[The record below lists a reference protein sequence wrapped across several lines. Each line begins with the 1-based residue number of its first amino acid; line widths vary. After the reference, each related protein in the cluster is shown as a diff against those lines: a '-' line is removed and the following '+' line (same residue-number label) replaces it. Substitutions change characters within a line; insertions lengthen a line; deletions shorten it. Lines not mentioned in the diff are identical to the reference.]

1 MAKIY
6 PLPVRLFIQGLKGL
20 GLSPIGKKKIRLS
33 SLSVIFLIILVL
45 AAILRLYKFNQRWAI
60 DFDPARDILVARA
73 ALDLKKIPLIGSF
86 SSAGPFVF
94 GPLFYWF
101 IMLSYFLTPGFIAA
115 PFLLYTLLDVLF
127 VYIMAK
133 IGQQLWQ
140 KQGLLVLGL
149 IAAVSTAQISRASNV
164 NQPTL
169 IPFFN
174 SLMILFL
181 LNYLKKR
188 RYLYVFLAGLSL
200 GLGLN
205 MHFQALNLGAFVL
218 LLLLAEKNNW
228 KKIIFSNL
236 VFLIGIII
244 PLLPLFYWDYTQG
257 WKNILNV
264 LDYFLIAQ
272 YRIYVPNRWL
282 TYLGQYWPQVWS
294 NVFGGQPMLG
304 YIFMALVPLVLIYQ
318 IIKKKLNKSIFGL
331 AVVFLIMF
339 IVNRYY
345 RGVRFEGYMLY
356 FYPLVM
362 IFSAFVIINIDK
374 IKVRFVSPGL
384 IFLTIALIL
393 TLKADYDLIFKFQL
407 RDNTP
412 KQVIQR
418 AIEKIKQQK
427 PKKKFIVFD
436 DRYQNPA
443 PAITTSAFLY
453 FENLIDEKNGD
464 ILGFSTEKQ
473 FDYPK
478 LTTIEDIAETV
489 YVYDL
494 TNVWQKKG
502 FEKKG
507 WINVSPEYVCL
518 DNLEWWKV
526 KEFKSSFSLSSFI
539 KEKLGL
545 KKVN

>member
-33 SLSVIFLIILVL
+33 LSSVILLLILALAIVL
-45 AAILRLYKFNQRWAI
+45 RFYKFNQRWAI